1 MLRVRRTQKK
11 ELQLPPFF
19 VRPCYAVS
27 MESFIAAIFQT
38 HDAAIAAH
46 ADLQR
51 QVNAGS
57 LDIDNAAVYERN
69 AAGELDLA
77 DVEAAFPPSLDV
89 ANLPGGSG
97 DEALSELD
105 AALPASDHVLLI
117 HADDGAL
124 PGIEAIVE
132 AHDGTIVRRSQS
144 ELQSDAYKRF
154 IDSTSM

>member
-1 MLRVRRTQKK
+1 V
-11 ELQLPPFF
+11 
-19 VRPCYAVS
+19 
-27 MESFIAAIFQT
+27 ESFIAAIFQT

-46 ADLQR
+46 ADLLR
-51 QVNAGS
+51 QVNAGA
-57 LDIDNAAVYERN
+57 LDIHSAAVYERN

-77 DVEAAFPPSLDV
+77 DVETAFPPNFDIS
-89 ANLPGGSG
+89 NLPGGSG
-97 DEALSELD
+97 DEALAQLD

-124 PGIEAIVE
+124 AGIEAIVE
-132 AHDGTIVRRSQS
+132 AHNGTIVRRSQS